1 MKSLIPFFLKYLL
14 APLLAMIMVF
24 VMGALK
30 SIRQQLSV
38 KRIIVFSLLAGLFL
52 GLPSLFGFL
61 KNEYVWEGLML
72 TVISYLILGFAYLW
86 ALRTFISK
94 KNDDF
99 FMEILVI
106 VLSGGVGMWIYYLVF
121 DWTSDGLDYAPWAMT
136 AVCWFMIPYFVFRS
150 FKFFQNIQPP
160 IYDLWRINHS
170 GFNRNYW
177 DTLDTF
183 KATTVKVKLKRNV
196 GDYGYAILSVRLAE
210 GIALGDWFDW
220 LVEDQN
226 RRFPQAQI
234 EINMD
239 DAESGWIFY
248 TSKWFKYPLFI
259 RMLDPRCTASEN
271 NIKKDQIIY
280 IKRVKSINHIQH
292 EED

>member
-1 MKSLIPFFLKYLL
+1 MKPLILFFVKYLL
-14 APLLAMIMVF
+14 APLLAIIMVS

-30 SIRQQLSV
+30 SVRQQLSV
-38 KRIIVFSLLAGLFL
+38 KRIIVFSLITAIFLAI
-52 GLPSLFGFL
+52 PSLLGYL
-61 KNEYVWEGLML
+61 RNEYVWGGLFL
-72 TVISYLILGFAYLW
+72 TVVAYLVLGFFYLW

-94 KNDDF
+94 KNDDMA
-99 FMEILVI
+99 MEIIVM
-106 VLSGGVGMWIYYLVF
+106 VLSGIFGMWSYYLIF
-121 DWTSDGLDYAPWAMT
+121 DWISNGLEYTPWAMT
-136 AVCWFMIPYFVFRS
+136 AVWWFSIPYFVFRS
-150 FKFFQNIQPP
+150 YRFFRNIQPP

-183 KATTVKVKLKRNV
+183 KATTVKVKLKRHI
-196 GDYGYAILSVRLAE
+196 GDYGYTTLSVRLAE

-234 EINMD
+234 DIAMD
-239 DAESGWIFY
+239 NSESGWIFY
-248 TSKWFKYPLFI
+248 TNKWFRYPLFI
-259 RMLDPRCTASEN
+259 RMLDPRRTALEN
-271 NIKKDQIIY
+271 RIKKNQVIY
-280 IKRVKSINHIQH
+280 IKRVKSINDIQH